1 MKFKGGCD
9 LRILCDSNHK
19 INKNIAGAQ
28 AHNSISFFVKL
39 KDVGEKR
46 ALRLS
51 KGQKFALQNMIKII
65 NNLEEVNYGLILGPN
80 KPKCP

>member
-28 AHNSISFFVKL
+28 AHNSISFFMKL
-39 KDVGEKR
+39 KDVGEKKSFK
-46 ALRLS
+46 A
-51 KGQKFALQNMIKII
+51 K
-65 NNLEEVNYGLILGPN
+65 
-80 KPKCP
+80 

>member
-39 KDVGEKR
+39 KDVGEKKSFKAKQWAKNR
-46 ALRLS
+46 TP
-51 KGQKFALQNMIKII
+51 KYDK
-65 NNLEEVNYGLILGPN
+65 NYQQFRGG
-80 KPKCP
+80 